1 MLTAKLDDVR
11 LMPMADEHALALF
24 NIVRRDRRYLGRW
37 QNWPRTITTLDDMYR
52 MIHHS
57 EQKIAQNNG
66 FDCTVFYKGQIV
78 GKIGLVYIMP
88 DTRTTEI
95 GYWQAKGAQGKG
107 VMTRATH
114 LITSFALTTMGL
126 DRVYIRCAEENIKS
140 AAIPARLGYTYE
152 GVLPEKVFIHRKFYT
167 EVRFVM
173 TAKTWLTQH
182 TIYHITSRLE
192 WDEACALGEY
202 RAPSLQSQG
211 FIHFSDVS
219 QILKVANA
227 IYRDQKDLL
236 LLAIDKRQLLAPL
249 RYEPPDTSIP
259 AEHYDGELFP
269 HLYGGLNLS
278 AVMRVDALP
287 QNDDSMFRLPA
298 YLDKWV

>member
-1 MLTAKLDDVR
+1 MT
-11 LMPMADEHALALF
+11 LALF

-78 GKIGLVYIMP
+78 GKIGLVYITP
-88 DTRTTEI
+88 ETLTTEI
-95 GYWQAKGAQGKG
+95 GYWQAKAAQGKG

-152 GVLPEKVFIHRKFYT
+152 KVFIHRKFYT
-167 EVRFVM
+167 EIRFVM
-173 TAKTWLTQH
+173 TAKAWLNQH
-182 TIYHITSRLE
+182 TIYHITNRLE

-202 RAPSLQSQG
+202 RAPSLHTQG
-211 FIHFSDVS
+211 FIHASEVS

-227 IYRDQKDLL
+227 IYRDQKDLV
-236 LLAIDKRQLLAPL
+236 LLAIDKRQLSSPL
-249 RYEPPDTSIP
+249 RYEPPDTAIP
-259 AEHYDGELFP
+259 AEHYEGELFP
-269 HLYGGLNLS
+269 HVYGALNLAS
-278 AVMRVDALP
+278 VMRVDALP
-287 QNDDSMFRLPA
+287 QADDGFFHLPT
-298 YLDKWV
+298 YLDKWA